1 MKCINFHI
9 DQDTLYKL
17 NFIAAHENKPRSF
30 VIREMITKGIESRIS
45 IKKQN
50 NSGNKKNVIK

>member
-50 NSGNKKNVIK
+50 NSGK